1 MGLIKA
7 AFGAAGGV
15 LADQWKE
22 YFYCDSLPENVLM
35 AKGEKR
41 TGKRSSNT
49 KGSDNVISNGS
60 VIAVAD
66 GQAMMIVD
74 QGRIAEFCAEP
85 GEFTYDTSAEP
96 SIFSGKLG
104 ESIKASFATFGRR
117 FTFGGDVGRDQRVY
131 YFNTKEIMGNKY
143 GTPTPVPFRVVD
155 NNIGLDM
162 EASLRCNGEYTYRIT
177 DPILFYKTLAGNVS
191 SNYTRDMLD
200 SQMKSQFLTCLQ
212 PAFAKISEMGIR
224 YSALP
229 GHTLEI
235 SEAMDDALTKKWSG
249 DRGISIVSVSVN
261 SVTIAPEDEA
271 TIKELQKTAV
281 FRNANM
287 AGAYMV
293 GAQGDA
299 MKTAAANPN
308 GAMMGFMGMGMAQQ
322 AGGVNAAQLFQMS
335 QQQTAQQQAQQ
346 LIDAQAKAMEQVAA
360 DVAANRWTCACGATA
375 TGKFCPECG
384 AKKPEPKPVNGWKCA
399 CGAMAT
405 GKFCPECGAKKPED
419 NGWKCSCGATVTGKF
434 CPECGSPKPA
444 DDGSWTCSCG
454 QKNTGKFCPNCGSKK
469 PAGIPQYRCDKCGWQ
484 PADPTKAPRFCP
496 ECGDPFDNGDIV

>member
-66 GQAMMIVD
+66 GQAMIIVD
-74 QGRIAEFCAEP
+74 SGRIAEFCAEP

-143 GTPTPVPFRVVD
+143 GTPAPVPFRVVD

-162 EASLRCNGEYTYRIT
+162 EAGLRCNGEYTYRIT

-191 SNYTRDMLD
+191 GNYTRDMLD

-293 GAQGDA
+293 GAQGEA

-322 AGGVNAAQLFQMS
+322 AGGMNAAQLFQIG

-346 LIDAQAKAMEQVAA
+346 LIDAQAKAIEQVAA
-360 DVAANRWTCACGATA
+360 DVAVNRWTCACGATA

-384 AKKPEPKPVNGWKCA
+384 AKKPEPKPANGWKCA
-399 CGAMAT
+399 CGATAT

-419 NGWKCSCGATVTGKF
+419 NGWKCACGAT
-434 CPECGSPKPA
+434 
-444 DDGSWTCSCG
+444 
-454 QKNTGKFCPNCGSKK
+454 
-469 PAGIPQYRCDKCGWQ
+469 
-484 PADPTKAPRFCP
+484 
-496 ECGDPFDNGDIV
+496 

>member
-22 YFYCDSLPENVLM
+22 YFYCDSLPENILM

-41 TGKRSSNT
+41 TGRRSSNT
-49 KGSDNVISNGS
+49 KGSDNVITNGS
-60 VIAVAD
+60 VISVAD
-66 GQAMMIVD
+66 GQAMIIVD
-74 QGRIAEFCAEP
+74 NGRIAEFCAEP

-96 SIFSGKLG
+96 SIFSGSLG

-143 GTPTPVPFRVVD
+143 GTPAPVPFRVVD
-155 NNIGLDM
+155 NNIGLDF
-162 EASLRCNGEYTYRIT
+162 EAGLRCYGEYTYRIT
-177 DPILFYKTLAGNVS
+177 DPILFYKTLAGNAGG
-191 SNYTRDMLD
+191 NYTRDMLD
-200 SQMKSQFLTCLQ
+200 SQLKSQFLTCLQ

-261 SVTIAPEDEA
+261 SVTISPEDEA

-281 FRNANM
+281 FRNAGM
-287 AGAYMV
+287 GAAYTV
-293 GAQGDA
+293 ASQGEA

-322 AGGVNAAQLFQMS
+322 AGGVNASQLYQMA
-335 QQQTAQQQAQQ
+335 AQQQA
-346 LIDAQAKAMEQVAA
+346 APSP
-360 DVAANRWTCACGATA
+360 AANGWKCTCGATA

-384 AKKPEPKPVNGWKCA
+384 ARKPEPKPANGWKCS

-405 GKFCPECGAKKPED
+405 GKFCPECGSPKPAD
-419 NGWKCSCGATVTGKF
+419 NSWKCSCGAIVTGKF

-444 DDGSWTCSCG
+444 DDGTWTCTCG
-454 QKNTGKFCPNCGSKK
+454 QKNTGKFCPNCGAKK
-469 PAGIPQYRCDKCGWQ
+469 PVGIPQYKCDKCGWQ

-496 ECGDPFDNGDIV
+496 ECGDPFDNGDII

>member
-7 AFGAAGGV
+7 AFGAAGSV

-41 TGKRSSNT
+41 TGRRSSNT

-60 VIAVAD
+60 GIAVAD
-66 GQAMMIVD
+66 GQAMIIVD
-74 QGRIAEFCAEP
+74 GGQIVEFCAEP
-85 GEFTYDTSAEP
+85 GVFTYDTSAEP
-96 SIFSGKLG
+96 SIFSGSLG
-104 ESIKASFATFGRR
+104 ESIKASFKTFGRR
-117 FTFGGDVGRDQRVY
+117 FAFGGDAGRDQRVY

-143 GTPTPVPFRVVD
+143 GTPAPVPFRVVD
-155 NNIGLDM
+155 HNIGLDF

-177 DPILFYKTLAGNVS
+177 DPILFYKSLAGNATG
-191 SNYTRDMLD
+191 NYTRDMLD
-200 SQMKSQFLTCLQ
+200 SQLKSQFLTCLQ

-261 SVTIAPEDEA
+261 SVTISPEDEA

-281 FRNANM
+281 FRNTNM
-287 AGAYMV
+287 AAAYAV
-293 GAQGDA
+293 TTQGEA

-322 AGGVNAAQLFQMS
+322 AGGVNAAQLFQMGQ
-335 QQQTAQQQAQQ
+335 QQQTAP
-346 LIDAQAKAMEQVAA
+346 AA
-360 DVAANRWTCACGATA
+360 SGWKCSCGATA

-384 AKKPEPKPVNGWKCA
+384 SKKPEPKPVGGWKCA
-399 CGAMAT
+399 CGATAT
-405 GKFCPECGAKKPED
+405 GNFCPECGAKKPEE
-419 NGWKCSCGATVTGKF
+419 G
-434 CPECGSPKPA
+434 
-444 DDGSWTCSCG
+444 WTCSCG
-454 QKNTGKFCPNCGSKK
+454 QLNKGKFCSNCGSKK
-469 PAGIPQYRCDKCGWQ
+469 PAGAPLYRCDKCGWE
-484 PADPTKAPRFCP
+484 PEDPKNPPKFCP
-496 ECGDPFDNGDIV
+496 ECGDRFDSSDIR

>member
-22 YFYCDSLPENVLM
+22 YFYCDSLPENVQM

-41 TGKRSSNT
+41 TGRRSSNT

-60 VIAVAD
+60 AIAVAD
-66 GQAMMIVD
+66 GQAMIIVD

-85 GEFTYDTSAEP
+85 GEFTYDASSEP
-96 SIFSGKLG
+96 SIFAGSLG
-104 ESIKASFATFGRR
+104 ESIKASFAAFGRR

-143 GTPTPVPFRVVD
+143 GTPAPVPFRVVD
-155 NNIGLDM
+155 HNIGLDM
-162 EASLRCNGEYTYRIT
+162 EAGLRCNGEYTYRIT

-191 SNYTRDMLD
+191 GDYTRDMLD
-200 SQMKSQFLTCLQ
+200 SQLKSQFLTCLQ

-249 DRGISIVSVSVN
+249 ERGISIVSVSVN
-261 SVTIAPEDEA
+261 SVTLSPEDEA

-287 AGAYMV
+287 AAAYTV
-293 GAQGDA
+293 ASQGEA
-299 MKTAAANPN
+299 MKAAAKNEN
-308 GAMMGFMGMGMAQQ
+308 GAMTGFMGMGMAQQ
-322 AGGVNAAQLFQMS
+322 AGGVNAAQLFQMG
-335 QQQTAQQQAQQ
+335 QQQA
-346 LIDAQAKAMEQVAA
+346 AA
-360 DVAANRWTCACGATA
+360 AAPAANGWKCKCGAVNTGKFCAECGAPAGWTCKCGSVNK
-375 TGKFCPECG
+375 GKFCPECG
-384 AKKPEPKPVNGWKCA
+384 AKKP
-399 CGAMAT
+399 
-405 GKFCPECGAKKPED
+405 
-419 NGWKCSCGATVTGKF
+419 
-434 CPECGSPKPA
+434 
-444 DDGSWTCSCG
+444 
-454 QKNTGKFCPNCGSKK
+454 
-469 PAGIPQYRCDKCGWQ
+469 AGEPQYKCDKCGWE
-484 PADPTKAPRFCP
+484 PADPKNPPRFCP
-496 ECGDPFDNGDIV
+496 ECGDPFGDEDQI